1 MAPYE
6 ADAQLAYLEKIN
18 YVDMVMTED
27 SDLLAYGCQTV
38 LFKFETEGFL
48 DEISLKNIKECTT
61 YNFKGFSADSFLI
74 FCILCGCDYFK
85 LDRCGTKKAYQ
96 IARERRDY
104 KEIISFL
111 KITNLNMTENVEKDF
126 ERAFLTFK
134 FQVVF
139 CPLVK
144 KYRYFSD
151 LEETKYEAI
160 FNFKDLSFLG
170 K

>member
-6 ADAQLAYLEKIN
+6 ADAQLAYLERIK

-38 LFKFETEGFL
+38 LYKFENEGYL
-48 DEISLKNIKECTT
+48 DEINLKNLPNCRDF
-61 YNFKGFSADSFLI
+61 NFKGFSQDTFLI

-85 LDRCGTKKAYQ
+85 LERCGAKKAYS
-96 IARERRDY
+96 IACERREY

-111 KITNLNMTENVEKDF
+111 KISNLNITESIERDF
-126 ERAFLTFK
+126 EMAFLTFK

-151 LEETKYEAI
+151 IEETKYEAI
-160 FNFKDLSFLG
+160 SKYKDLSFLG

>member
-1 MAPYE
+1 
-6 ADAQLAYLEKIN
+6 
-18 YVDMVMTED
+18 MVMTED

-38 LFKFETEGFL
+38 LFKFENEGTL
-48 DEISLKNIKECTT
+48 DEINLKNLPDCRD
-61 YNFKGFSADSFLI
+61 YNFKGFSQDSFLI

-85 LDRCGTKKAYQ
+85 LDRCGAKKAYQ

-111 KITNLNMTENVEKDF
+111 KISNLNITENVEKDF
-126 ERAFLTFK
+126 EKAFLTFK

-139 CPLVK
+139 CPFEK
-144 KYRYFSD
+144 KNRYFSD
-151 LEETKYEAI
+151 IEQTKYEAI
-160 FNFKDLSFLG
+160 LNYKDLGFLG